1 MKKAIRFFS
10 LALAILM
17 LVPVFS
23 PLRIRVSATET
34 SPISVMSYNVEIQK
48 DNNDPGTRNTALV
61 PLTVQLWGTD
71 IVGLQ
76 EVDSEWNSDLSSLTS
91 GGYSRVQGDTTR
103 HDWAELFYKSTRFN
117 ELSSGYKSYSL
128 LGNLYPNVPKNGAD
142 PSRDTKNRH
151 FTYALLKDKE
161 TGKKILAISTHLHLH
176 HHAGEKGSLEQ
187 NALLR
192 NYEIRLML
200 AWIADQTGYDAVV
213 VLGDMNTDYL
223 SYQGT
228 NTINIFKNEG
238 GFAVTRDSAQSK
250 GDIDGTLV
258 KDSAPG
264 TRNLRE
270 QYIFDLILT
279 KGNVVTTYY
288 TVFDNKFDN
297 GGTSYPSDHVP
308 VFSTLIVY

>member
-34 SPISVMSYNVEIQK
+34 TQISVMSYNIEIQK
-48 DNNDPGTRNTALV
+48 DNNDPGVRNTALTV
-61 PLTVQLWGTD
+61 LTPQFWGTD

-76 EVDSEWNSDLSSLTS
+76 EVDSEWDSDLTTYF

-103 HDWAELFYKSTRFN
+103 HDWAELFYKSTKFN

-142 PSRDTKNRH
+142 PTRDTKNRH

-176 HHAGEKGSLEQ
+176 HHAGEKGSLEA

-192 NYEIRLML
+192 DYEIRLML

-213 VLGDMNTDYL
+213 VLGDMNTHYL
-223 SYQGT
+223 TGRGKT
-228 NTINIFKNEG
+228 TINIFKNEG
-238 GFAVTRDSAQSK
+238 SFAVARDSAQAK

-279 KGNVVTTYY
+279 KGSVETSYY

-308 VFSTLIVY
+308 VFAILIIY

>member
-34 SPISVMSYNVEIQK
+34 SQISVMSYNIEIQK
-48 DNNDPGTRNTALV
+48 DNNDPGVRNTALTV
-61 PLTVQLWGTD
+61 LTPQFWGTD

-76 EVDSEWNSDLSSLTS
+76 EVDSEWDSDLTTYF

-103 HDWAELFYKSTRFN
+103 HDWAELFYKSTKFN

-142 PSRDTKNRH
+142 PTRDTKNRH

-176 HHAGEKGSLEQ
+176 HHAGEKGSLEA

-192 NYEIRLML
+192 DYEIRLML

-213 VLGDMNTDYL
+213 VLGDMNTHYL
-223 SYQGT
+223 TGRGKT
-228 NTINIFKNEG
+228 TINIFKNEG
-238 GFAVTRDSAQSK
+238 SFAVARDSAQAK

-279 KGNVVTTYY
+279 KGSVETSYY

-308 VFSTLIVY
+308 VFAILIIY